1 MDNTLRSQECL
12 KLSRQIEDLERRMF
26 SLTHLHL
33 SLIVLDTKLD
43 LYLLRLFVV
52 VKKHDIHIK
61 LKSYKL
67 ELLGELIV

>member
-12 KLSRQIEDLERRMF
+12 KLSRQREDLERLMF

-61 LKSYKL
+61 LKSYKF